1 MFRCLARPLGGLLLC
16 VASAATAQTTPGPG
30 RIAGRV
36 TDPSGLPVPGVVV
49 TAAGPAVG
57 PARSVRTSPDG
68 RYLIDSLKAGG
79 YKVTF
84 DIVGFVPWSASV
96 SVPDGGSAELDA
108 RLELAP
114 FPETVRVT
122 SERRP
127 GEPESHAPAG
137 GVVAAETIDLLPVA
151 RTPED
156 AALMVPGISATGANN
171 ALAISGAFSFG
182 NVFLVDG
189 FAAQDVLRG
198 QGRPFY
204 IAEAVAETRVS
215 TGAVPIEFGRFQ
227 GGVVSTVTKSGGN
240 AVSGS
245 VRVGISNDDWRSL
258 TPYRGDATLNRRV
271 PAWEFTL
278 GGPIVKNRLFAFGAG
293 QLTHT
298 EQNRTLAYTQ
308 RSYPYD
314 DREQRY
320 QAKVTWTVRP
330 TQTLRV
336 DYFGIRST
344 RANVNAGT
352 VLDLASLYDTRT
364 PEWLL
369 GAAYSTTIG
378 RRLLLDAR
386 VSTRR
391 LRATGIGASATDLVA
406 GTPVWDRS
414 RSDARFNSPTGCAV
428 CPDSAD
434 DRDNRNAAVTLSWGG
449 SGVGPGSHALT
460 TGVDVFQES
469 RQTNTYQ
476 SGSGYRVR
484 ATRATLLNDQVF
496 PVFLADRTTWI
507 YWTPI
512 QQPSVGNDMRTYSVF
527 AGDTWRAS
535 RRVTVQGGVRADL
548 NHDTDSQGALAVKDT
563 AVSPRVLVS
572 WNPDGRGAWIIRG
585 GYARYVSSVNT
596 TITDMASPGGRPST
610 YVYDYLGPV
619 VNSTGT
625 AVATADAL
633 RTLFTWFQANG
644 GTTRATRSAPTI
656 PGLTVR
662 MDPALD
668 PLDAQELLA
677 GISRQF
683 GGRGAVRVDGVFRR
697 YGSFYGNRRDLT
709 TGKVV
714 DAAGALNDVQIV
726 TNVGAGARRT
736 YQGLQSQMLYRLGTR
751 TQVTAVY
758 TLAWTRGNVDGE
770 SGTAGPEM
778 APMLDYPEY
787 REARWNSPD
796 GSLASDQRHRLRA
809 YVLWDARIPARYGRV
824 SVGVVQRVESG
835 VPWSAIG
842 NINPQAYVVNPGYAR
857 PPSSV
862 QYYFSARG
870 AYHTDTVTA
879 TDLSCTWTWKV
890 AGTKRTQ
897 VYARGAL
904 MNVFNEAAV
913 QRMSRTVITR
923 IDNTAYAAFNPFT
936 ETPVQGVHY
945 AYGADFGKPTSP
957 NDYQAPREFTLALG
971 VRF

>member
-1 MFRCLARPLGGLLLC
+1 MFRSWVGPLGGLLLFL
-16 VASAATAQTTPGPG
+16 ASSAGAQTPAQG

-49 TAAGPAVG
+49 TAAHAVAG
-57 PARSVRTSPDG
+57 PARSVRTAPDG
-68 RYLIDSLKAGG
+68 HYLIDALKAGD
-79 YKVTF
+79 YKVRF
-84 DIVGFVPWSASV
+84 EIVGFVAWAESV
-96 SVPDGGSAELDA
+96 HVPEGGTATLDA

-122 SERRP
+122 SDRVP
-127 GEPESHAPAG
+127 GAPEPHAPAG
-137 GVVAAETIDLLPVA
+137 GVAAEEILDRLPIV
-151 RTPED
+151 RTPDE

-182 NVFLVDG
+182 NVYLVDG

-204 IAEAVAETRVS
+204 IAEAVLETRVS

-227 GGVVSTVTKSGGN
+227 GGVVSTVTRSGGN
-240 AVSGS
+240 TVSGS
-245 VRVGISNDDWRSL
+245 VRVGISNDEWRAL

-271 PAWEFTL
+271 PALEFVL
-278 GGPIVKNRLFAFGAG
+278 GGPVVKNRLFYFGAG

-308 RSYPYD
+308 KSYPYD

-320 QAKVTWTVRP
+320 QAKLTWTPGPARA
-330 TQTLRV
+330 LRV

-344 RANVNAGT
+344 RTNVNTGT
-352 VLDLASLYDTRT
+352 VLDLASLYDSET

-369 GAAYSTTIG
+369 GASYTTAVG
-378 RRLLLDAR
+378 RRVLLEAR
-386 VSTRR
+386 ASARR
-391 LRATGIGASATDLVA
+391 LRATGIGASATDLIA

-434 DRDNRNAAVTLSWGG
+434 ERDNRNAAVMLTWGM
-449 SGVGPGSHALT
+449 SRVGPGSHAFT
-460 TGVDVFQES
+460 AGIDVFQET

-484 ATRATLLNDQVF
+484 ATRALLQNDQVF

-535 RRVTVQGGVRADL
+535 SRVTVQGGVRADL

-563 AVSPRVLVS
+563 AVSPRVLAS
-572 WNPDGRGAWIIRG
+572 WNPDGGGAWVIRG
-585 GYARYVSSVNT
+585 GYARYVASINT
-596 TITDMASPGGRPST
+596 TIADMASPGGRPST
-610 YVYDYLGPV
+610 YIYDYLGAA
-619 VNSTGT
+619 VNATGT
-625 AVATADAL
+625 PVATADAL

-644 GTTRATRSAPTI
+644 GTTRTTRSAPTI

-662 MDPALD
+662 MDPALG
-668 PLDAQELLA
+668 PLDTHELLA
-677 GISRQF
+677 GVSRQL
-683 GGRGAVRVDGVFRR
+683 GSRGALRVDGVFRR

-709 TGKVV
+709 TGKVA
-714 DAAGALNDVQIV
+714 DAAGTLNDLQIV
-726 TNVGAGARRT
+726 TNVSAGARRI
-736 YQGLQSQMLYRLGTR
+736 YQGLQSQVLYRLGSR
-751 TQVTAVY
+751 TQLNAVY

-787 REARWNSPD
+787 RDARWNSPE

-809 YVLWDARIPARYGRV
+809 YALWDARVPAKYGRV
-824 SVGVVQRVESG
+824 TVGIVQRVESG
-835 VPWSAIG
+835 VPWSAVG

-870 AYHTDTVTA
+870 AFHTDTMSA
-879 TDLSCTWTWKV
+879 TDVSATWTWTV
-890 AGTKRTQ
+890 PGTKRTQ
-897 VYARGAL
+897 LYCRGAL
-904 MNVFNEAAV
+904 MNVFNQAAV
-913 QRMSRTVITR
+913 QRMSRTVLTR

-936 ETPVQGVHY
+936 ETPVRGVHY
-945 AYGADFGKPTSP
+945 EYGADFGKPTSP
-957 NDYQAPREFTLALG
+957 NDYQAPREFTLAVG